1 MPAQHAHA
9 SAEASPHRAHSTR
22 QLLLGNLSR
31 PQCLTLMP
39 LLQQKLLVKQK
50 NFSEALELL
59 RTIDGLERQEAEQ
72 HRKQL
77 KQEGAK
83 ALQVGGWL
91 PRLHSEQH
99 KGGRSALQLVFES
112 LR

>member
-1 MPAQHAHA
+1 M
-9 SAEASPHRAHSTR
+9 
-22 QLLLGNLSR
+22 
-31 PQCLTLMP
+31 
-39 LLQQKLLVKQK
+39 KQK

-83 ALQVGGWL
+83 ALQVGAWL
-91 PRLHSEQH
+91 QRLHFAQHRDGGIQVPCSWSED
-99 KGGRSALQLVFES
+99 

>member
-1 MPAQHAHA
+1 M
-9 SAEASPHRAHSTR
+9 
-22 QLLLGNLSR
+22 
-31 PQCLTLMP
+31 
-39 LLQQKLLVKQK
+39 KQK

-91 PRLHSEQH
+91 QSLHSEHHRDGKSPQC
-99 KGGRSALQLVFES
+99 SAAGLS
-112 LR
+112 P